1 MTGVEALYDIARAQ
15 TEEQGRRRQHL
26 NTIASGLLAFAGAMV
41 AVTIVLAKDVRGDP
55 EALVVSVVF
64 AFLLTAG
71 CVFNV
76 LRPRRWARQ
85 PPLPLMLQH
94 VINAEFEDDEL
105 ITWAARQMST
115 AITNNEVLLGQKSGW
130 LLNAYVSVGVQVTLL
145 GALIVSGV

>member
-15 TEEQGRRRQHL
+15 TEEQSRRRQHL

-105 ITWAARQMST
+105 ITWA
-115 AITNNEVLLGQKSGW
+115 
-130 LLNAYVSVGVQVTLL
+130 
-145 GALIVSGV
+145 